1 MPTQRQSPNGPAKA
15 TVTLRFKHG
24 GGDPGEYTFDERSTC
39 VVGRGEDCT
48 LRLPNDEVHR
58 SVSRHHCMLD
68 INPPAVSIRDFDS
81 RNGTFVNGERIGQ
94 RDCAPGPA
102 PEPHQGPGHTAH
114 AAQQD
119 RDLKDGDEVRL
130 GRSVAFEVVVTVP
143 TPLSVH
149 STIESATGTGEETLS
164 APPGCARCGREVS
177 REVGTWDGEA
187 QYLCAACRASP
198 GEVATLLVSLARAG
212 GNDDLR
218 AIAEYTLYGELGRG
232 GMGAVYL
239 ARHATTGRQVA
250 LKLMLPRSAANA
262 DARARFQREVRLT
275 RMLSHP
281 NIASLY
287 DDGFADGAFFFTSEY
302 CEGGSLDKLLERR
315 GGRLPAREA
324 VRYAIEALEG
334 LDYAH
339 RKGVVHRDLSPS
351 NILLARRP
359 GLTATAD
366 DDRPGYDD
374 RPQPDDRPPYLA
386 KVADFGLAKAFDRAG
401 LSGLTR
407 SGTTAG
413 KPWYLSRQQVL
424 NFKDASYDV
433 DVWALAACLYR
444 ALTGSYVREFPPDV
458 DQWHVILYSDA
469 VPIRQRDANV
479 PRALAEVVDR
489 ALREHPRIGFS
500 TAAELREELRRAWPS
515 I

>member
-1 MPTQRQSPNGPAKA
+1 VPTQRQSPNGPATP

-39 VVGRGEDCT
+39 VIGRGEDCT
-48 LRLPNDEVHR
+48 LRLPNDEIHR

-68 INPPAVSIRDFDS
+68 INPPAVRIRDFDS
-81 RNGTFVNGERIGQ
+81 RNGTFVNGERIG
-94 RDCAPGPA
+94 RPDSAPGPA
-102 PEPHQGPGHTAH
+102 SAPRQGPDGDRS
-114 AAQQD
+114 QD
-119 RDLKDGDEVRL
+119 RDLMGGDEVRL
-130 GRSVAFEVVVTVP
+130 GRSVAFEVVVTAP
-143 TPLSVH
+143 TPPPGP
-149 STIESATGTGEETLS
+149 STVSLAGGAGEETLS

-187 QYLCAACRASP
+187 QYLCEACRASP
-198 GEVATLLVSLARAG
+198 EEVATLLVSLARAG
-212 GNDDLR
+212 DDDLR

-239 ARHATTGRQVA
+239 ARHSTTGRRVA
-250 LKLMLPRSAANA
+250 LKLMLPRSAASA

-275 RMLSHP
+275 RMLGHP
-281 NIASLY
+281 NIAPLY
-287 DDGFADGAFFFTSEY
+287 EDGFADGAFFFTSEY

-315 GGRLPAREA
+315 GGRLPTREA

-339 RKGVVHRDLSPS
+339 GKGVVHRDLSPS

-359 GLTATAD
+359 GLAATAD
-366 DDRPGYDD
+366 DAR
-374 RPQPDDRPPYLA
+374 RQFDDRPPNDDRPLYQA

-401 LSGLTR
+401 FSGLTR

-444 ALTGSYVREFPPDV
+444 ALTGAYVREFPPDV

-479 PRALAEVVDR
+479 PRALAKVVDR

-500 TAAELREELRRAWPS
+500 SAAELREELRRVWPS

>member
-1 MPTQRQSPNGPAKA
+1 
-15 TVTLRFKHG
+15 
-24 GGDPGEYTFDERSTC
+24 
-39 VVGRGEDCT
+39 
-48 LRLPNDEVHR
+48 LPNDEDHR

-68 INPPAVSIRDFDS
+68 INPPAVRIRDFES
-81 RNGTFVNGERIGQ
+81 RNGTFVNGENIGR
-94 RDCAPGPA
+94 RDPARSAADPHQGPA
-102 PEPHQGPGHTAH
+102 PE
-114 AAQQD
+114 
-119 RDLKDGDEVRL
+119 RDLADGDEVRL
-130 GRSVAFEVVVTVP
+130 GRSVAFQVVVTLPEPPPLPP
-143 TPLSVH
+143 TVSPAGRTH
-149 STIESATGTGEETLS
+149 DETLS
-164 APPGCARCGREVS
+164 APPGCARCGGEVPQEFGS
-177 REVGTWDGEA
+177 WDGES
-187 QYLCAACRASP
+187 QYLCSECRASP
-198 GEVATLLVSLARAG
+198 EEVATLLVSLARAG
-212 GNDDLR
+212 GNEDLR

-239 ARHATTGRQVA
+239 ARHAVSGRRVA
-250 LKLMLPRSAANA
+250 LKLMLPRTAANA

-281 NIASLY
+281 NIAALY
-287 DDGFADGAFFFTSEY
+287 EDGFADGAFFFTSEY

-339 RKGVVHRDLSPS
+339 DKGVVHRDLSPS

-359 GLTATAD
+359 GPVAT
-366 DDRPGYDD
+366 
-374 RPQPDDRPPYLA
+374 PDDGRPLYQA
-386 KVADFGLAKAFDRAG
+386 KVGDFGLAKAFDRAG

-413 KPWYLSRQQVL
+413 KPWYLARQQVL

-444 ALTGSYVREFPPDV
+444 ALTGAYVREFPPDV

-500 TAAELREELRRAWPS
+500 SAAELREELRRVWPS